1 MSDTELPAHLVA
13 FLTDLQADPT
23 LAQGATTA
31 VGELKDAAAVEAAA
45 AYYQSEGHQISVE
58 ELTAL
63 EIARKHAVGEP
74 LSDHE
79 LEAVSGG
86 VGGLVGGGGFGWN
99 LIGQQTIANSP
110 IASSL
115 VSDRRLKEAIVEV
128 GVDAGTGLALYEFAY
143 RSDPSRRFRGVMADE
158 VEAVMPAA
166 VTVLPSGFRAVD
178 YGRLG
183 LQMTEITAN

>member
-1 MSDTELPAHLVA
+1 MSEAELPAHLTV

-23 LAQGATTA
+23 LVQGAKAA

-45 AYYQSEGHQISVE
+45 AYYQSKGYQISVE

-63 EIARKHAVGEP
+63 EIARKQAVGEP

-86 VGGLVGGGGFGWN
+86 SSASHMGFDLSQIRW
-99 LIGQQTIANSP
+99 

-115 VSDRRLKEAIVEV
+115 SSDRRLKEAIVEV
-128 GVDAGTGLALYEFAY
+128 GVDAGTGLVLYEFAY
-143 RSDPSRRFRGVMADE
+143 CSDPSRRFRGVMADE
-158 VEAVMPAA
+158 VEVVMPDA

-178 YGRLG
+178 YGRLR